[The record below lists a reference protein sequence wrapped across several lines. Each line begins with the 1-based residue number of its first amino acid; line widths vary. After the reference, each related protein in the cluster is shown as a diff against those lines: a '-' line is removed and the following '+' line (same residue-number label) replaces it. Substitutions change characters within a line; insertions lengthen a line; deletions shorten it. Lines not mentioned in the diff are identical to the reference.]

1 MDLTGT
7 RPDIARKMKELA
19 ESRRNMDGTAL
30 SAAFM
35 KDGELIAAF
44 ACGTQDGNA
53 ERPATVHDVYNIGSV
68 SKVYCALAVMKLV
81 EMGKVSLDIPVA
93 EYLPRFTMKDE
104 RYKQITLRMC
114 LNHSSGLPGS
124 MLKNR
129 ICEKWVNETV
139 TCQQFYDYLKNSK
152 LKADPGD
159 FSVYCNDGFT
169 LAELVVSEVAGMSYI
184 RFLQESIMKPANAP
198 SACSGESIPGNCAHI
213 REKKKPEEYLPHIG
227 AGGIISDLADCAK
240 IGNLFLDPQEV
251 FKIGTLDETA
261 LPQGKS
267 FIPSFTW
274 ENIGLGWGCVNYTN
288 TAYDFGENTLVKD
301 GGTISFGS
309 YLLVSKKYSLSA
321 AISTTHDN
329 KVDYQALLCELCAM
343 LLDEYDIDIRREVKN
358 ETTKLAETKT
368 PVSIEYSKNYSGIY
382 YSNHEIYRVDFNA
395 DSVCIQ
401 IRNLR
406 GDGWNDYLKGGDFDG
421 RRFWSGE
428 TSYAFE
434 EYRGSTYCIIENSPR
449 RVPIA
454 QKRDYFPPLNDAWKS
469 RLGKKYLICD
479 ANPIEYLLTD
489 LGTALTIRELEQGVM
504 SFIFGGGK
512 TPYAVAAVPAGEY
525 ETDMFVDATG
535 HGSRDGFAPF
545 IYERNG
551 IEYLYSCGYTYIDAA
566 YLKPLQTG
574 EVTSE
579 GGEQNRLY
587 SVTAGNK
594 LNIDIPTG
602 VRIVMLNSDLS
613 LYYDSVSGQE
623 LPETC
628 AGFILFINECPM
640 RVWVEVCGV

>member
-1 MDLTGT
+1 M
-7 RPDIARKMKELA
+7 DIAGSRLDVAQKMKKLV
-19 ESRRNMDGTAL
+19 ESRRNRGGTAL

-35 KDGELIAAF
+35 KDGGIIAAF

-53 ERPATVHDVYNIGSV
+53 ERPATVQDVYNIGSV

-81 EMGKVSLDIPVA
+81 EMGKVSLEVPVT

-129 ICEKWVNETV
+129 ICEKWVNEGV
-139 TCQQFYDYLKNSK
+139 TCEHFYDYLKNSK
-152 LKADPGD
+152 LKAEPGE

-169 LAELVVSEVAGMSYI
+169 LAELVVSEVAGMSFM
-184 RFLQESIMKPANAP
+184 RFLQESIMKPANAL
-198 SACSGESIPGNCAHI
+198 SACSGGNIPDNRAHI
-213 REKKKPEEYLPHIG
+213 KEKQKPEEFLPHIG

-240 IGNLFLDPQEV
+240 IGNLFLDPQKI
-251 FKIGTLDETA
+251 FKIGTLGTTT

-288 TAYDFGENTLVKD
+288 NAYDFGENTLVKD

-309 YLLVSKKYSLSA
+309 YLLVSKKYNLSA

-329 KVDYQALLCELCAM
+329 KVNYQALLCELCAM
-343 LLDEYDIDIRREVKN
+343 LLDEYDINIRREVKN
-358 ETTKLAETKT
+358 ETSETIKTKT
-368 PVSIEYSKNYSGIY
+368 PVSTEYSKKHSGIY
-382 YSNHEIYRVDFNA
+382 YSNHEIFRVSFDV
-395 DSVCIQ
+395 DSVSIQ
-401 IRNLR
+401 VRNSD
-406 GDGWNDYLKGGDFDG
+406 GDGWNDYIKGSDFDG
-421 RRFWSGE
+421 RQFRSDK
-428 TSYAFE
+428 TSYVFE
-434 EYRGSTYCIIENSPR
+434 EYRGSTYCIIEKLPDR
-449 RVPIA
+449 YPMA
-454 QKRDYFPPLNDAWKS
+454 QKRNYFPPLNNAWKS

-489 LGTALTIRELEQGVM
+489 LGTGLTIRELEQGVM
-504 SFIFGGGK
+504 SFIFRGGK
-512 TPYAVAAVPAGEY
+512 TPYSVAAVPAGEY
-525 ETDMFVDATG
+525 ETNMFIDAPG

-545 IYERNG
+545 IYEESG
-551 IEYLYSCGYTYIDAA
+551 IEYLYSCGYTYVDSA
-566 YLKPLQTG
+566 YLKLLQTG
-574 EVTSE
+574 QVFSE
-579 GGEQNRLY
+579 KGEQNRIY
-587 SVTAGNK
+587 TVTAGNK

-602 VRIVMLNSDLS
+602 VRVVMLNSDLS
-613 LYYDSVSGQE
+613 LYYDSISGQE

-628 AGFILFINECPM
+628 TGFILFINECPM
-640 RVWVEVCGV
+640 KIWVQVCG